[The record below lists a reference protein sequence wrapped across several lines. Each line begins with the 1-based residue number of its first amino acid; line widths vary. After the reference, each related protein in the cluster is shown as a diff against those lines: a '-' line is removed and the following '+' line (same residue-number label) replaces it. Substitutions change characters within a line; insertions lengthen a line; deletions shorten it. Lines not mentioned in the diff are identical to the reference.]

1 MNTPKEKEPPE
12 RYVFGPFVLEGREL
26 WREDE
31 LGSREYI
38 GLQPKSL
45 KILALLVGRAGKAV
59 SRDVII
65 DEVFEGED
73 RYESSINTRISEI
86 RNRLG
91 DDAKNPTYIE
101 TLNNKCGYRIKVKV
115 EAERPTVPELALQRQ
130 DAFSG
135 FNELDSIHVHI
146 DGGNEGALVSGMV
159 FRLDREGKHSKINK
173 VKAFTKGPQRDDDPE
188 DYVSHTPG
196 GLDSENLQYF
206 STHLFGNFAET
217 KSGLRQLLAGL
228 DEATDAG
235 MVVEAER
242 IIGKFSDDGRVGW
255 SSTYI
260 HEYPVLCSGDV
271 GYKVS
276 KTKPI
281 EIHYAIDIP
290 KEGTWLHRHPLDLAT
305 LPDFTADLGIRVGG
319 WFLFDKRDQKKWAY
333 RSNMFVLDVPPEEV
347 EAHRLR
353 LKAAVEELG
362 QRERFT
368 CTVRALVEH
377 SIGIWNTPLERS
389 ECRRSVKELSD
400 WEAKYPN
407 LRDFWVVTPNFLGD
421 KEEYVQSAMIRNLQH
436 RGVTY
441 TYFLQ
446 SVADYNRLL
455 SLAEDLERKLRPH
468 VRVYDLIQA
477 VLVLRNASTE
487 SALETVFRQSEGQG
501 CFIANPLP
509 APDGIDDADGYM
521 LEKSDVPGQIS
532 GGRVMTR
539 GQTNEVVELLKPLVP
554 NGHPLQG
561 YSMRLG
567 HQKNE
572 EHFGV
577 TIICVGLKGL
587 PELLNDVDDAA
598 IAQQL
603 REYDLLVAAETS
615 KHGGHVVR
623 SIELGYLLLF
633 GEPSEAWL
641 CARQLQRGDASH
653 NQRVAIDLGG
663 VWRVTRA
670 HGIDYCGKTVARC
683 RELLRKV
690 KYGGLYT
697 TDSFRNELAKKY
709 SAALVPAEEELV
721 FERSRIKIWKLKT

>member
-1 MNTPKEKEPPE
+1 MNAPKEKEPPK
-12 RYVFGPFVLEGREL
+12 RYVFGPFVLEGRTL

-31 LGSREYI
+31 PDAREYI
-38 GLQPKSL
+38 SLQPKSL
-45 KILALLVGRAGKAV
+45 KILALLLNRTGKPV
-59 SRDVII
+59 SRDDIL
-65 DEVFEGED
+65 DEVFEGEA

-86 RNRLG
+86 RKRLG
-91 DDAKNPTYIE
+91 DDAKTPKYIE
-101 TLNNKCGYRIKVKV
+101 TLNNKGGYRIKVKV
-115 EAERPTVPELALQRQ
+115 EVERPAEPTPVPTRP
-130 DAFSG
+130 DVFSG
-135 FNELDSIHVHI
+135 FNELGSIHVHI

-173 VKAFTKGPQRDDDPE
+173 VEAFTKGPQRDDDPE

-217 KSGLRQLLAGL
+217 KAGLRQLLAGL
-228 DEATDAG
+228 DEATDVG

-242 IIGKFSDDGRVGW
+242 IIGKFSDDGRIDW

-290 KEGTWLHRHPLDLAT
+290 KEGTWLHRYPLDLAT
-305 LPDFTADLGIRVGG
+305 LPEFTAGLGIRVGG

-333 RSNMFVLDVPPEEV
+333 RSNMFVLDVQRDDV
-347 EAHRLR
+347 EAYRLR
-353 LKAAVEELG
+353 LKAAVEEIG
-362 QRERFT
+362 RRKGFT
-368 CTVRALVEH
+368 CTVKALVEQ
-377 SIGIWNTPLERS
+377 SIGIWNTPLERL
-389 ECRRSVKELSD
+389 ECHRSVKELSD

-421 KEEYVQSAMIRNLQH
+421 KEEHVQSAMIRNLQN

-468 VRVYDLIQA
+468 VRVYDLIRA
-477 VLVLRNASTE
+477 VLVLRDASNE
-487 SALETVFRQSEGQG
+487 FALETVFSQSEGQG

-509 APDGIDDADGYM
+509 GLDGTDDADGYM

-539 GQTNEVVELLKPLVP
+539 GQTREVVELLKPLVP
-554 NGHPLQG
+554 DGPQAPRLQHAARPPEERG
-561 YSMRLG
+561 AFRRDDHLRRAEGSPGVAERRGRRGQRPATPRVRLAG
-567 HQKNE
+567 SCRDQQARRPRSQ
-572 EHFGV
+572 EHRA
-577 TIICVGLKGL
+577 GL
-587 PELLNDVDDAA
+587 PAPVRGAERGVA
-598 IAQQL
+598 L
-603 REYDLLVAAETS
+603 RSPATARRCLEQPKSRNRSGRGLVRYE
-615 KHGGHVVR
+615 G
-623 SIELGYLLLF
+623 
-633 GEPSEAWL
+633 
-641 CARQLQRGDASH
+641 ARH
-653 NQRVAIDLGG
+653 
-663 VWRVTRA
+663 
-670 HGIDYCGKTVARC
+670 
-683 RELLRKV
+683 
-690 KYGGLYT
+690 
-697 TDSFRNELAKKY
+697 
-709 SAALVPAEEELV
+709 
-721 FERSRIKIWKLKT
+721 